1 MNRTNRTQYPPAS
14 GTTTAPPVTRDLTTA
29 VDPTFIPDESD
40 DPQRK
45 SAPRYTLKRPE
56 ASAPDQPKPR
66 TTAGPSP
73 PTFKGEEALEPM
85 RVVGQTWKERC
96 TSGRL
101 MYFPVSRSVCR
112 NPPPQLCRRIRRGR
126 RTGIAIAHSGN
137 GGDPDGLVAW
147 AYPLRHKAA
156 SPVLLTTPLVNRGP
170 VYSRSDLHLGR
181 RPPGADSLG
190 VSTAA

>member
-73 PTFKGEEALEPM
+73 PTFKGERSVGAYACCRTNLEGTVHVGEALVLAAPE
-85 RVVGQTWKERC
+85 
-96 TSGRL
+96 L
-101 MYFPVSRSVCR
+101 RSLILATVA
-112 NPPPQLCRRIRRGR
+112 I
-126 RTGIAIAHSGN
+126 RTGSLPGHILCA
-137 GGDPDGLVAW
+137 
-147 AYPLRHKAA
+147 
-156 SPVLLTTPLVNRGP
+156 T
-170 VYSRSDLHLGR
+170 
-181 RPPGADSLG
+181 RPPRRFC
-190 VSTAA
+190 